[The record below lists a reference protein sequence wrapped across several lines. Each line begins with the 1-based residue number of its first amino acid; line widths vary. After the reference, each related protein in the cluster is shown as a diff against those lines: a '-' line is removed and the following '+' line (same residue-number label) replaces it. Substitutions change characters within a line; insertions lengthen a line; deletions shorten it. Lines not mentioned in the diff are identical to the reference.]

1 MSAVATEISETAVKP
16 TESPPVPAKR
26 PRVGT
31 GVPGPGRPKGS
42 QDRITRTIKD
52 AIEMAARDCHPRGLA
67 GWLVERAQGGVQDR
81 QIFATMVA
89 KVLPAQLQAQVDGAI
104 VVQLPWLQGR
114 NVGGF
119 VPSASHHNVID
130 AQVVDITMEKDGS
143 LRVSD
148 PKPVPSASHHNV
160 IDAQV
165 VDITMEKDG
174 SLRVSDPK
182 PALEAPKSAQSDP
195 HPPINR
201 QAGGGEE

>member
-119 VPSASHHNVID
+119 VPSTSQHNVID
-130 AQVVDITMEKDGS
+130 AQVVDITMEKNGD
-143 LRVSD
+143 
-148 PKPVPSASHHNV
+148 
-160 IDAQV
+160 
-165 VDITMEKDG
+165 
-174 SLRVSDPK
+174 LRVSDPK
-182 PALEAPKSAQSDP
+182 PALEAPKSAESDP

>member
-1 MSAVATEISETAVKP
+1 MVAVSRRMNAVATEVLQPAVKP

-42 QDRITRTIKD
+42 QDRITRTIKE

-89 KVLPAQLQAQVDGAI
+89 KVIPAQLQAQVDGAI

-114 NVGGF
+114 NVGGY
-119 VPSASHHNVID
+119 VPSTSQSAIID
-130 AQVVDITMEKDGS
+130 AQVVEITQEKNGD
-143 LRVSD
+143 
-148 PKPVPSASHHNV
+148 
-160 IDAQV
+160 
-165 VDITMEKDG
+165 
-174 SLRVSDPK
+174 LRVSDPK
-182 PALEAPKSAQSDP
+182 PALEAPKASENPQSDP
-195 HPPINR
+195 HPPIDR